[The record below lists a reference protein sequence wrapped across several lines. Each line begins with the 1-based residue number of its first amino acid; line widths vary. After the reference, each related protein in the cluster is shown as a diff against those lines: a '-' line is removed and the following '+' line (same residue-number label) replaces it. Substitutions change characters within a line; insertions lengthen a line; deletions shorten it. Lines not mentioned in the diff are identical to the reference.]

1 MSEMRLM
8 IDWDLTAAECRALLA
23 LHAAPGHYCSH
34 RELHAAISRKVTAQ
48 DIVKVIICHIRRKTA
63 KYGVKIVTKHAH
75 GYRLAG
81 SSVAI
86 INRAMGVDVH
96 LQNPDLVGA

>member
-23 LHAAPGHYCSH
+23 LHA
-34 RELHAAISRKVTAQ
+34 
-48 DIVKVIICHIRRKTA
+48 
-63 KYGVKIVTKHAH
+63 
-75 GYRLAG
+75 
-81 SSVAI
+81 VAI